1 MTCPLPRMQLHTCQA
16 DGACCQPPRFQAR
29 LEAANG
35 TEPIRRNSEACA
47 DHLGDMVQ
55 ALTAW
60 ARVHHVTEGQLTVLA
75 IDRPS
80 ERNPPPDSTSHEDP
94 EMLSLAFSTIRL
106 TE

>member
-1 MTCPLPRMQLHTCQA
+1 MTCPQPGMQLHTCQA
-16 DGACCQPPRFQAR
+16 DGACCRPPRFQAR

-35 TEPIRRNSEACA
+35 TEPVLKSSEACV

-55 ALTAW
+55 DLTAW
-60 ARVHHVTEGQLTVLA
+60 ARVQHLTEGQLTVLA

-80 ERNPPPDSTSHEDP
+80 DRSPALDGANHEGPD
-94 EMLSLAFSTIRL
+94 MLSLAFTTIRL